1 MLFRF
6 LLSLSLSLF
15 FAATADAGPQTETL
29 YLSGHGKDD
38 AVAWDF
44 FCTAGRKSGVWT
56 HIAVPSN
63 WELQGFGDY
72 DYGHVKIDKKHREIG
87 KYKRTFTIPA
97 GWRGKRIRIVF
108 EGAMTDTDVRMNG
121 QSAGPIHQGGF
132 YRFDYDIT
140 ALLKSGEN
148 LLEVDV
154 SKGSANLSIE
164 EAERKADYWVFGGIY
179 RPVYLEARP
188 RECLDWSSVD
198 AQADG
203 SFKLAVHLLGVEQAT
218 QVTAQISARDGSPAG
233 QPFSV
238 MVKKGDTQVSLSTVV
253 NSPLLW
259 TAETPNLYYVTLK
272 LQNGEQVL
280 HELTQTFGFRTFEVR
295 AGKGLFLNG
304 ARIRLKGVDRH
315 CFWPDSA
322 RCLSRALSV
331 ADVQMIKEM
340 NMNAVRMSHYPP
352 DTHFLE
358 ACDELGLYVLDELT
372 GWQKPPYDTPTARR
386 IVKQIVKRD
395 QMHPCILFWD
405 NGNEGGWN
413 TDVDGDF
420 ELYDIQK
427 RTVLHP
433 LDTINHMDTAHYRTY
448 DVLCKKLAG
457 DTLHMPTEFL
467 HGLYDGGHGAGL
479 NDYWEKMRH
488 SDLGAGGFLWVFA
501 DEGVVRTDK
510 GGIIDTDGNH
520 APDGIVGP
528 YREKEGSFYT
538 IQEIWSP
545 VQITTAHLPATFDGT
560 LEIENGYS
568 FISLDACTFKWEL
581 ASFAPFLAE
590 APTTVICDR
599 GTLRGPAIAPGLS
612 GTLKLPLPADWQS
625 ADMLRVSALNPE
637 GRTLFTWT
645 WPLQQPITQIK
656 RAVPHLTPS
665 PLKVEE
671 KDNTIQVTA
680 KSFGA
685 TFDHTTGRLLGL
697 VKGEQPLSLSLGP
710 RVVHAFKKGETEAKP
725 VLKVDTDKSDRVV
738 IEVTSPGEGLEQLTW
753 VVHTEGYLEMRC
765 AYRCE
770 GSYDFHGVTFDYP
783 EELVRSKSYLGDG
796 PYRVWKNRMKGTQ
809 FGIWS
814 CAYNNTITG
823 ALWTYPEF
831 KGYFS
836 KVNWLTLHTQ
846 QGRLTVATD
855 QTNLFARLFEPQDGP
870 DPAKT
875 KIPTFK
881 GDLSFLHAIPPIGT
895 KFHEAKQLGPESQ
908 QNEAAGLYE
917 INLYFF

>member
-1 MLFRF
+1 M
-6 LLSLSLSLF
+6 F
-15 FAATADAGPQTETL
+15 FVAVAITADAKPQTETL

-44 FCTAGRKSGVWT
+44 FCTAGRKSGVWSK
-56 HIAVPSN
+56 ISVPSN

-72 DYGHVKIDKKHREIG
+72 DYGHVKISEKHREIG
-87 KYKRTFTIPA
+87 KYKHAFTVPSE
-97 GWRGKRIRIVF
+97 WTGKRINIVF
-108 EGAMTDTDVRMNG
+108 EGSMTDTDVRING
-121 QSAGPIHQGGF
+121 KSAGPVHQGGF

-140 ALLKSGEN
+140 PLVKSGEN

-154 SKGSANLSIE
+154 SKCSANASVE

-203 SFKLAVHLLGVEQAT
+203 SFKLDVYLLGIEQAT
-218 QVTAQISARDGSPAG
+218 QVTAQISTRDGSPVG
-233 QPFSV
+233 KPFSV
-238 MVKKGDTQVSLSTVV
+238 TVKKGQQKVRLSSTLD
-253 NSPLLW
+253 SPALW
-259 TAETPNLYYVTLK
+259 TAETPNLYNLTLK
-272 LQNGEQVL
+272 LQSGKKVL
-280 HELTQTFGFRTFEVR
+280 HEDMRTFGFRTFDVR
-295 AGKGLFLNG
+295 AGKGIFLNG
-304 ARIRLKGVDRH
+304 ERIRLKGVDRH
-315 CFWPDSA
+315 SFWPDSG

-331 ADVQMIKEM
+331 ADVHLIKEM

-372 GWQKPPYDTPTARR
+372 GWQKPAYDTPTARR

-395 QMHPCILFWD
+395 QMHPSILFWD

-420 ELYDIQK
+420 DLYDIQK

-433 LDTINHMDTAHYRTY
+433 WETINNMDTAHYRNY
-448 DVLCKKLAG
+448 DVHCKKLAG
-457 DTLHMPTEFL
+457 DTIHMPTEFL

-479 NDYWEKMRH
+479 NDYWEKIIA

-510 GGIIDTDGNH
+510 NGILDTDGNH

-545 VQITTAHLPATFDGT
+545 VQIMTAELPSDFDGT
-560 LEIENGYS
+560 LTIENRYS
-568 FISLDACTFKWEL
+568 FTSLEQCTFSWEL
-581 ASFAPFLAE
+581 ATFAPFLAD
-590 APTTVICDR
+590 APTTVISDR
-599 GTLRGPAIAPGLS
+599 GTLCGPAIAPGKS
-612 GTLKLPLPADWQS
+612 GILKLPLPTDWRA
-625 ADMLRVSALNPE
+625 ADMLRVSAHNPQ
-637 GRTLFTWT
+637 GRKLFTWT
-645 WPLQQPITQIK
+645 WPLQQPGVQVQ
-656 RAVPHLTPS
+656 RAVPHLTLS

-671 KDNTIQVTA
+671 VDNTIQVTA
-680 KSFGA
+680 GNFGA

-697 VKGEQPLSLSLGP
+697 VKGGQPLSLTQGP
-710 RVVHAFKKGETEAKP
+710 RVVHSFKKGKAETKP
-725 VLKVDTDKSDRVV
+725 ALKIDKQGSESVV
-738 IEVTSPGEGLEQLTW
+738 IEVTSPGEGLDQLTW
-753 VVHTEGYLEMRC
+753 VVHAEGYLEMSC
-765 AYRCE
+765 AYSCE
-770 GSYDFHGVTFDYP
+770 GSYDFHGITFSYP
-783 EELVRSKSYLGDG
+783 EDLVRSKSYLGDG

-814 CAYNNTITG
+814 CAYNDTATG
-823 ALWTYPEF
+823 ASWTYPEF

-836 KVNWLTLHTQ
+836 NVNWLTLHTQ
-846 QGRLTVATD
+846 EGRFTVATD
-855 QTNLFARLFEPQDGP
+855 QANLFARLFEPKGGP

-875 KIPTFK
+875 KIPTFS
-881 GDLSFLHAIPPIGT
+881 GDISFLHAIPPIGT
-895 KFHEAKQLGPESQ
+895 KFHTAKELGPESQ
-908 QNEAAGLYE
+908 RNKATGQYK
-917 INLYFF
+917 INLFFF